1 MRLQGVDPETPEA
14 LVMDLEVTALSEL
27 SAAKDNLVGF
37 HLCAV
42 P

>member
-1 MRLQGVDPETPEA
+1 MRLQGVDPETPET
-14 LVMDLEVTALSEL
+14 LVMDLEVTVLSEL
-27 SAAKDNLVGF
+27 SATKDNTVGF